1 MDCDVLL
8 RTHTFKTPSQGRLV
22 NCQVLRL
29 QIFNLA
35 FWKSRSKPPTLH
47 RSIDSQACWRL
58 RNRAARTFQSL
69 ALGATL
75 LNGLQYNPS
84 NTIRLLV
91 CPPSLGSQGLL
102 RKCWRHAATSLG
114 FPNLEGKGRS
124 IYQSKVEWLPQPP
137 ENMAI
142 YEAGCYSNIER
153 ARAIL
158 AALPGRKVVTKYCTL
173 TQLIR

>member
-29 QIFNLA
+29 QIFYLA

-114 FPNLEGKGRS
+114 
-124 IYQSKVEWLPQPP
+124 LPKSRRQGQIHLQIKSR
-137 ENMAI
+137 MAT
-142 YEAGCYSNIER
+142 
-153 ARAIL
+153 
-158 AALPGRKVVTKYCTL
+158 PTTRKYGYL
-173 TQLIR
+173 